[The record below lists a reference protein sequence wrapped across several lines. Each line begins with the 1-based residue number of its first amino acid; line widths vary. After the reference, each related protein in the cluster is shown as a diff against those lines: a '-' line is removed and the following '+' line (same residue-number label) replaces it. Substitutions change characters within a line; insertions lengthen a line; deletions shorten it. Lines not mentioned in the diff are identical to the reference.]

1 MKCSSGSD
9 NFSHVLRR
17 SRSALTI
24 SIERGIC
31 DLRSRPGHLARHAGV
46 HAVHHTS
53 VNPPTSH
60 FLNLITKSLHHAA
73 ALLLRFCLLWLC
85 LLWSRRGLR
94 CDHCAG
100 STFPIHILR
109 WTLCVRSGAA
119 ERRAFTYKPLRAQLV
134 AASAV
139 KALNLAHGKSR
150 FHFPRLKDVPFVY
163 SARFDNVA
171 QSSFA
176 AMDDRVV

>member
-1 MKCSSGSD
+1 VEHAISAADCT
-9 NFSHVLRR
+9 
-17 SRSALTI
+17 SRSP
-24 SIERGIC
+24 
-31 DLRSRPGHLARHAGV
+31 RSCARSS
-46 HAVHHTS
+46 HTS
-53 VNPPTSH
+53 VNPSTSH
-60 FLNLITKSLHHAA
+60 FPSLITKSSLHHAA
-73 ALLLRFCLLWLC
+73 ALLLWFCLLWLCLLWLCLLWLCLLWLC

-94 CDHCAG
+94 CDFCAG

-119 ERRAFTYKPLRAQLV
+119 ERRAFTYKPLRTQLV

-139 KALNLAHGKSR
+139 KALKLAHGKSQ

-163 SARFDNVA
+163 SARFDSVA